1 MERPVIQ
8 EYSEQKRELMISAGK
23 DTITSEAELKRLSA
37 GWSTVLAKTEAEL
50 AVISG
55 TTEDEFLA
63 IGGRLQDFYQRG
75 IGISG
80 LASEMMGEVAGDHVT
95 GAMDGLGEMLDDMGH
110 YVNRAQNEIEG
121 SARTLREIL
130 GLLDDVGGPLSGFK
144 KVNKVLRMLG
154 ISTKI
159 ESARLGQSAA
169 GFDTLASDVGEL
181 SVQVNDKAAI
191 ILRRK
196 DELARAIE
204 QTLTGVLDSGAQQH
218 DQVIEILDRTRVSL
232 QALTAINTRCSS
244 SAAAVSAVSDEVY
257 RSIGDVVMSMQAHDI
272 VRQQIEHVQESLA
285 ELKQGLAVGTAGA
298 DAAAGICELQT
309 AQLRH
314 ADGELDAAVR
324 TIIESLR
331 EIASK
336 QSGLSAETSG
346 MAGMADQAGGSF
358 FTEMEKDISI
368 VSDALMESSKAN
380 QALCIAMGT
389 VAETVGEIATFVG
402 DIEKIGEEIKLIA
415 LNAQIKSAY
424 TGEEGAALGVL
435 AEAIQR
441 LSIDA
446 IDHTGAVSGTLQ
458 AIIAVTD
465 RLNEGV
471 CAETSGLKTEV
482 HDMVSTLSALL
493 NTLRQVN
500 DTLQRSLR
508 RMDDAVT
515 LLSSD
520 IEQVIAGITVHCKV
534 SRVLELAIAGI
545 AGVAAEARRLAPAS
559 AAGNLEQLAN
569 RYTMQSERRI
579 HQTLMDGP
587 AAGRPAPVPNQGDEL
602 GDNVEFF

>member
-1 MERPVIQ
+1 
-8 EYSEQKRELMISAGK
+8 MISADK
-23 DTITSEAELKRLSA
+23 DTVTAAGSDAELARVSA
-37 GWSTVLAKTEAEL
+37 GWSMILGDAAAKLGVVA
-50 AVISG
+50 G

-75 IGISG
+75 VGISG
-80 LASEMMGEVAGDHVT
+80 LASEMVGEVAGDHVT
-95 GAMDGLGEMLDDMGH
+95 QAMDGLGEMLNGMGL
-110 YVNRAQNEIEG
+110 YVSRAQNEIDRSSE
-121 SARTLREIL
+121 TLREIL
-130 GLLDDVGGPLSGFK
+130 GLLDNVAGPLSGFK

-169 GFDTLASDVGEL
+169 GFDTLASDVGDL

-196 DELARAIE
+196 DELARAIQ

-218 DQVIEILDRTRVSL
+218 DQVLAILNRTRVSL
-232 QALTAINTRCSS
+232 EALTAINARCSS
-244 SAAAVSAVSDEVY
+244 SVADVSEVSGEVS
-257 RSIGDVVMSMQAHDI
+257 RNIGEVVMSMQAHDI
-272 VRQQIEHVQESLA
+272 VRQQIEHVDQALS
-285 ELKQGLAVGTAGA
+285 ELREGLASGLAGA
-298 DAAAGICELQT
+298 DDAVCICELQT

-314 ADGELDAAVR
+314 AAAALDAAVR

-331 EIASK
+331 EVARK
-336 QSGLSAETSG
+336 QSGLSAQTSG

-358 FTEMEKDISI
+358 FTEMEKDIAV
-368 VSDALMESSKAN
+368 VSAALLESSKVN
-380 QALCIAMGT
+380 VSLCLAMNS
-389 VAETVGEIATFVG
+389 VAETVGEIASFVT

-446 IDHTGAVSGTLQ
+446 IDHTCAVSGTLH
-458 AIIAVTD
+458 AIITVTE

-471 CAETSGLKTEV
+471 SVETSGLEAEV
-482 HDMVSTLSALL
+482 NGMVLTLSGLL
-493 NTLRQVN
+493 DVLRQVN
-500 DTLQRSLR
+500 ENLRRSLF

-515 LLSSD
+515 TLSSD
-520 IEQVIAGITVHCKV
+520 IEQVTAGITVHRKV
-534 SRVLELAIAGI
+534 SEVLEGAAGGLAVII
-545 AGVAAEARRLAPAS
+545 KEARRIAPAS
-559 AAGNLEQLAN
+559 AHGMNLRELAS
-569 RYTMQSERRI
+569 RYTMQSERNI
-579 HQTLMDGP
+579 HETLFDG
-587 AAGRPAPVPNQGDEL
+587 ARGAGPAPVSCDADGL
-602 GDNVEFF
+602 GDNVELF